1 MPLTQSLYESAEA
14 LNQEFAAEIAEK
26 LSQGIAQRGRASLMV
41 SGGRTPLPLFKA
53 LSEIDINWAS
63 VDVSLVDER
72 WVEESS
78 DASNTRLVK
87 DNLLV
92 GKASEAR
99 FIEIKS
105 AEADATDAAVACE
118 SRLAAM
124 SQPFDVLILGMG
136 EDGHT
141 ASLFPCCEQLED
153 GLAMNSGRV
162 CIATQPT
169 TAPHQRMSLTLPAI
183 VASRNIYLH
192 LTGDKKRQVLEDAV
206 ANATATEKPIVAVIN
221 AAQVT
226 LKWAP

>member
-14 LNQEFAAEIAEK
+14 LNEEFAAEIAEK

-53 LSEIDINWAS
+53 LSEIDIDWAS

-87 DNLLV
+87 QNLLV
-92 GKASEAR
+92 GKASAAR
-99 FIEIKS
+99 FIEMKS
-105 AEADATDAAVACE
+105 AEADATDAAVVCE

-153 GLAMNSGRV
+153 GLALNSGRV

>member
-1 MPLTQSLYESAEA
+1 MPLTQSIYESAEA
-14 LNQEFAAEIAEK
+14 LNTEFAAEIAGK
-26 LSQGIAQRGRASLMV
+26 LATGIAERGRASLMV

-53 LSEIDINWAS
+53 LSHADIDWS
-63 VDVSLVDER
+63 KVDVSLVDER
-72 WVEESS
+72 WVDESS

-92 GKASEAR
+92 NNAAAAR
-99 FIEIKS
+99 FIEMKS
-105 AEADATDAAVACE
+105 AEADAADAVIACE
-118 SRLAAM
+118 ARLAAM

-141 ASLFPCCEQLED
+141 ASLFPCSEQLAA
-153 GLAMNSGRV
+153 GLQMDSGRV

>member
-1 MPLTQSLYESAEA
+1 MPLTQSLYESADA
-14 LNQEFAAEIAEK
+14 LNAEFATEIAAK
-26 LSQGIAQRGRASLMV
+26 LAEGISVRGRASLMV

-53 LSEIDINWAS
+53 LSNADIDWTN
-63 VDVSLVDER
+63 VDISLVDER
-72 WVEESS
+72 WVDESS

-87 DNLLV
+87 ENLLV
-92 GKASEAR
+92 DKASAAR
-99 FIEIKS
+99 FIEMKS
-105 AEADATDAAVACE
+105 DEDDAADAVVACE
-118 SRLAAM
+118 GRLATM

-141 ASLFPCCEQLED
+141 ASLFPCCAQLAD

-192 LTGDKKRQVLEDAV
+192 LTGDTKRQVLEDAV

>member
-14 LNQEFAAEIAEK
+14 LNQEFAKEIVALLK
-26 LSQGIAQRGRASLMV
+26 QGIDERGRASLMV

-53 LSEIDINWAS
+53 LSEADLDWS
-63 VDVSLVDER
+63 RVDVSLVDER
-72 WVEESS
+72 WVDESS

-87 DNLLV
+87 QNLLV
-92 GKASEAR
+92 GKAAAAR
-99 FIEIKS
+99 FIEMKS
-105 AEADATDAAVACE
+105 PEADAADAVIDCEGRLSAV
-118 SRLAAM
+118 

-141 ASLFPCCEQLED
+141 ASLFPCSEQLAD
-153 GLAMNSGRV
+153 GLKLDSGRV

-183 VASRNIYLH
+183 VASRNIFLH

-206 ANATATEKPIVAVIN
+206 ANSTATEKPIVAVIN
-221 AAQVT
+221 AASVT

>member
-1 MPLTQSLYESAEA
+1 MPLTQSLYESADA
-14 LNQEFAAEIAEK
+14 LNAEFASEIAAK
-26 LSQGIAQRGRASLMV
+26 LAEGIAARGRASLMV

-53 LSEIDINWAS
+53 LSNADIDWAN
-63 VDVSLVDER
+63 VDISLVDER
-72 WVEESS
+72 WVDESS

-87 DNLLV
+87 ENLLV
-92 GKASEAR
+92 EKASAAR
-99 FIEIKS
+99 FIEMKS
-105 AEADATDAAVACE
+105 EEADAADAVVACE
-118 SRLAAM
+118 GRLAAM

-141 ASLFPCCEQLED
+141 ASLFPCCAQLAD